1 MGAREGREE
10 RPEEVDARA
19 LLSPV
24 RSFVRGTL
32 EAAEEDFVEVVR
44 FVDNVVEGAL
54 KSDPKLA
61 EYIREFGEG
70 VRLRA
75 YRLLASLVVGRKAAD
90 EFIDDLANDIAEVL
104 KAKRQKTG

>member
-1 MGAREGREE
+1 MGAEAKKEEGEE
-10 RPEEVDARA
+10 RVART
-19 LLSPV
+19 LVSPV
-24 RSFVRGTL
+24 RSFVRSTL
-32 EAAEEDFVEVVR
+32 EAAEEDLVEVVR

-54 KSDPKLA
+54 KSDPKLV

-90 EFIDDLANDIAEVL
+90 EFLDDVANDIAEVL